1 MNVESVGD
9 ESAYITAIRTHL
21 RSIVPLVRD
30 YFFDRRKYFAHFCLK
45 LATQIVN
52 KFLGSIFRCKPL
64 TVAGAEQLLLDT
76 HSLKTFLLNLP
87 SVGSSV
93 VVKPPTPFTA
103 AVTETMTKAEM
114 ILKGWY
120 F

>member
-21 RSIVPLVRD
+21 RAVVPLIRD
-30 YFFDRRKYFAHFCLK
+30 YFSDRRKYFAHFCLK
-45 LATQIVN
+45 LASQIVQ

-87 SVGSSV
+87 SVGSSI

-103 AVTETMTKAEM
+103 AVNETMTKAEM
-114 ILKGWY
+114 VLKGW